1 MRLMMGMVLMILTT
15 FAIGNIPVVDSGT
28 SLEPGSNRTLF
39 VVSTSNSLKRTIQ
52 LLEYFQNL
60 NKSVDILLIDSSS
73 TDGTPE
79 FLQGKVQMIS
89 FIWSHLPLKGYAV
102 ATTSPKSDS
111 KAIWDMG
118 YQYVHPSLIEKYNS
132 SMEGWRHP
140 WDTKAWYSLH
150 MTLLSQ

>member
-1 MRLMMGMVLMILTT
+1 MMGMVLMILTT

-89 FIWSHLPLKGYAV
+89 FI
-102 ATTSPKSDS
+102 
-111 KAIWDMG
+111 
-118 YQYVHPSLIEKYNS
+118 
-132 SMEGWRHP
+132 
-140 WDTKAWYSLH
+140 
-150 MTLLSQ
+150 